1 MTRLAALSLL
11 LAQLSPALA
20 GTPTHCLTDEEK
32 TLGGWQTLC
41 DDGTRAGRYL
51 QPHARLRT

>member
-11 LAQLSPALA
+11 GPALA

>member
-11 LAQLSPALA
+11 LALLSPALD
-20 GTPTHCLTDEEK
+20 GTLTRCLAYEEK

-41 DDGTRAGRYL
+41 DDGTRAGQYL